1 MAKRQSLKEL
11 QERLAQRLTAARSE
25 GVTASWLA
33 VEVGGQPCLLPLV
46 QSGEIFPWT
55 PVQTVPYTRPWY
67 VGVANLRGGLFG
79 VIDLASLLNAAAG
92 SAPAVS
98 DRVTSESRL
107 VSLHAALGV
116 NAVLWVA
123 RCCLVRARG
132 RRAGPGAPVGHPCA
146 GRRPGG
152 CLART
157 GLAGA
162 RERHRFSRH
171 RRLIGPVEAL
181 FRFCFALEGC
191 PHGHA

>member
-116 NAVLWVA
+116 NAVLWVDRLLGLRGPA
-123 RCCLVRARG
+123 SFVRVEDAPAQAPRWATRVLVDAQ
-132 RRAGPGAPVGHPCA
+132 
-146 GRRPGG
+146 
-152 CLART
+152 
-157 GLAGA
+157 AGA
-162 RERHRFSRH
+162 WQE
-171 RRLIGPVEAL
+171 LDLQAL
-181 FRFCFALEGC
+181 VNDTAFLAI
-191 PHGHA
+191 AA

>member
-33 VEVGGQPCLLPLV
+33 VEVGGQRCLLPLV

-79 VIDLASLLNAAAG
+79 VIDLAALLSQAASPAG
-92 SAPAVS
+92 AVA

-107 VSLHAALGV
+107 LSLHAALGV
-116 NAVLWVA
+116 NAVLWVDRLLGLRGGA
-123 RCCLVRARG
+123 SFVRVDDAPAQAPSFVTRVLVDAQG
-132 RRAGPGAPVGHPCA
+132 EAWQELDLQLLVNEPSF
-146 GRRPGG
+146 
-152 CLART
+152 LAI
-157 GLAGA
+157 AA
-162 RERHRFSRH
+162 
-171 RRLIGPVEAL
+171 
-181 FRFCFALEGC
+181 
-191 PHGHA
+191 